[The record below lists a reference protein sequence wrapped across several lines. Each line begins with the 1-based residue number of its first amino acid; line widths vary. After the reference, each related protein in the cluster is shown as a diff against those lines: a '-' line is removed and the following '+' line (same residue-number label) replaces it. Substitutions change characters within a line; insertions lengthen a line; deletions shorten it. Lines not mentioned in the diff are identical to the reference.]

1 MHRPGSHVSNELGA
15 QAAFRLGFLKDVEC
29 GHSSSFSLSG
39 ILLGRGLSICGIVSL
54 VEGR

>member
-1 MHRPGSHVSNELGA
+1 MHRPGSHVSNKLGA

-29 GHSSSFSLSG
+29 GRSSSFSLSG